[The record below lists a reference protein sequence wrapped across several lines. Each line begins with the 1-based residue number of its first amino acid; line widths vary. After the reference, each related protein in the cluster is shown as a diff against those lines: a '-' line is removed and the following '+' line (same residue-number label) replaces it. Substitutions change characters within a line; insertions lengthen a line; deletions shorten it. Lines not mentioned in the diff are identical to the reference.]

1 MRLKEVQVQE
11 DPNENV
17 NVMKKD
23 QCILPGGIP
32 GPTLMPGLGWG
43 LSESTWWPDLCKWA
57 RPGAEHRSN
66 SWLMELGC
74 TLLD

>member
-17 NVMKKD
+17 NEQGQAHPSRRD
-23 QCILPGGIP
+23 TG
-32 GPTLMPGLGWG
+32 TH
-43 LSESTWWPDLCKWA
+43 PDA
-57 RPGAEHRSN
+57 RPGVGACQKAPGGRTYANGARPRAEQRSN
-66 SWLMELGC
+66 AWLMELGW